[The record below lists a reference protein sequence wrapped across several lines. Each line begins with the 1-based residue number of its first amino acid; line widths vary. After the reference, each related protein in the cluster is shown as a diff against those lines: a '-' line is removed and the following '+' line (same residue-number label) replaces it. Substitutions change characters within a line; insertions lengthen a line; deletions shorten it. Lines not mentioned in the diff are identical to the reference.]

1 MEVLLI
7 NFNLQ
12 HHFYYCHIWRL
23 MKIQLAVAELTRGN
37 TCVMYIALCIFISG
51 CIQETIIFFKSVFC
65 NTDFISAI

>member
-1 MEVLLI
+1 
-7 NFNLQ
+7 
-12 HHFYYCHIWRL
+12 